1 MTLLSKIIPVT
12 LAAFCGVMLQ
22 SQANAA
28 NAPQA
33 NVANAPSQVDAA
45 NAPSQAN
52 AANAHVV
59 TLLPGKHL
67 TPGKGLRS
75 PNGHSLVFQFDGN
88 VVLYN
93 SKHVAI
99 WSTNTKGY
107 EPLQFIMK
115 GDGNLVL
122 YSTNG
127 QVWASNTSGNPG
139 AFLAVHDD
147 GNLVIHRSGSQTETA
162 LNALWASGT
171 SGR

>member
-1 MTLLSKIIPVT
+1 MTRSKLLPITISA
-12 LAAFCGVMLQ
+12 LCGLVLQ

-33 NVANAPSQVDAA
+33 NATNAQSQEPSANVTS
-45 NAPSQAN
+45 
-52 AANAHVV
+52 V
-59 TLLPGKHL
+59 TLSPGKHL
-67 TPGKGLRS
+67 VPGMGLRS
-75 PNGHSLVFQFDGN
+75 GNGHLLLLQFDGN
-88 VVLYN
+88 VVLYS

-99 WSTNTKGY
+99 WSTNTRGY
-107 EPLQFIMK
+107 EPVQFIMK

-139 AFLAVHDD
+139 AFLAVQDD

>member
-1 MTLLSKIIPVT
+1 MLRSKIIPVT
-12 LAAFCGVMLQ
+12 LAALCGLAFQLQ
-22 SQANAA
+22 ANAASGPSQANAA
-28 NAPQA
+28 NAPSQA
-33 NVANAPSQVDAA
+33 NTANTH
-45 NAPSQAN
+45 SQAN
-52 AANAHVV
+52 AANAQSV
-59 TLLPGKHL
+59 TLMPGKHL
-67 TPGKGLRS
+67 TPGTGLRTD
-75 PNGHSLVFQFDGN
+75 NGHLLLLQFDGN

-107 EPLQFIMK
+107 EPVQFFMK

-122 YSTNG
+122 YATTG

-139 AFLAVHDD
+139 AFLAVQAD
-147 GNLVIHRSGSQTETA
+147 GNLVIHRSGSQTETS

>member
-1 MTLLSKIIPVT
+1 MTYSKFFPIA
-12 LAAFCGVMLQ
+12 LAAFCGLAFQLQ
-22 SQANAA
+22 VSGANA
-28 NAPQA
+28 QA
-33 NVANAPSQVDAA
+33 QTP
-45 NAPSQAN
+45 

-59 TLLPGKHL
+59 TLLPGNHL
-67 TPGKGLRS
+67 SPGMGLRTD
-75 PNGHSLVFQFDGN
+75 NGHLLLLQADGN

-93 SKHVAI
+93 SNHVVI

-122 YSTNG
+122 YATIG

-139 AFLAVHDD
+139 AFLALQED
-147 GNLVIHRSGSQTETA
+147 GNLVIHRSGSQTGTA

>member
-1 MTLLSKIIPVT
+1 MTRSKIIPVT
-12 LAAFCGVMLQ
+12 LAAFCGLVLQ

-28 NAPQA
+28 NAA
-33 NVANAPSQVDAA
+33 QV
-45 NAPSQAN
+45 N
-52 AANAHVV
+52 AANTQAVS
-59 TLLPGKHL
+59 LLPGQHL
-67 TPGKGLRS
+67 VPGTGLRTG
-75 PNGHSLVFQFDGN
+75 NGHSLVLQQDGN

-107 EPLQFIMK
+107 APVQFIMK

-139 AFLAVHDD
+139 AFLAVQDD

-162 LNALWASGT
+162 LSALWSSGT